1 MTFLLGSFTIG
12 YPFLISAA
20 LAFGRPRLMAA
31 IIGIVLLVPG
41 ALAWRARRR
50 REALYRLAEVVLL
63 ALFLAVA
70 AIVNEAHVFRLG
82 PALANVAMLVSFGR
96 TLLSGPS
103 MAESIAR
110 IRRRD
115 LPREAVGYCRRLT
128 LLWCVFFGLNAAFIT
143 WLAFYASL
151 ASWMIYTGVVAY
163 LLAGGFLMA
172 ELVYRHWR
180 FANFAG

>member
-1 MTFLLGSFTIG
+1 MAHLLGGFTIG
-12 YPFLISAA
+12 YPFLISIA
-20 LAFGRPRLMAA
+20 LTLGRPRLMAA
-31 IIGIVLLVPG
+31 VMGIGLLIPG
-41 ALAWRARRR
+41 ALAWRARGR
-50 REALYRLAEVVLL
+50 REALYRLVELALL

-96 TLLSGPS
+96 TLLVGPS

-110 IRRRD
+110 LQRGD
-115 LPREAVGYCRRLT
+115 LPPQAVVYCWRLT

-151 ASWMIYTGVVAY
+151 ASWTLYTGVVAY
-163 LLAGGFLMA
+163 LLAGFLLMA
-172 ELVYRHWR
+172 ELVYRQWR
-180 FANFAG
+180 FAKFAG